1 MRFLTVL
8 IKTTVKIREN
18 LLTLQMLVHDR
29 GKENLKRKEG
39 LESVVR

>member
-29 GKENLKRKEG
+29 GKENLKEKGRFRKRG
-39 LESVVR
+39 